1 MRKKAQFNLFYILIL
16 MFKEIRIEMK
26 KIISSLIAFLLFF
39 PGSLKIFAFEQ
50 SSADYVKKQ
59 IKKQEP
65 FIIYI
70 DANGCQVFHNLPSN
84 ANQSVYSPIIID
96 ETKAVRIAIKKDQSI
111 FVDNLKSNE
120 NTYDVENNPVHIGTW
135 NGTKVYA
142 RHTIG
147 VQSSIGS
154 TKYLT
159 TQGDATWYNSKHL
172 TALPYRNGN
181 ANISPHQNVVDV
193 EKETEFTI
201 TATNT
206 GKSITVKVNDFGP
219 NQKSDP
225 GNKTI
230 VDMDSSDFETIF
242 GKKSIGRSHCTTK
255 VTVKQYFN

>member
-1 MRKKAQFNLFYILIL
+1 MK
-16 MFKEIRIEMK
+16 RIVSTS
-26 KIISSLIAFLLFF
+26 IIFLLFF
-39 PGSLKIFAFEQ
+39 SVSFKIFAFEPNDI
-50 SSADYVKKQ
+50 DYIKNQ
-59 IKKQEP
+59 IKMQDS

-70 DANGCQVFHNLPSN
+70 DANGCEVFHNLPYGR
-84 ANQSVYSPIIID
+84 NQSIYYPIIID
-96 ETKAVRIAIKKDQSI
+96 ETKTARIENQKNQKTFIN
-111 FVDNLKSNE
+111 NLNTNE
-120 NTYDVENNPVHIGTW
+120 NIYDIENNPVHIGTW

-142 RHTIG
+142 RHTLG
-147 VQSSIGS
+147 VQSSEGS

-181 ANISPHQNVVDV
+181 ANVSPHQNVVDV

-230 VDMDSSDFETIF
+230 VDMDSSDFKTIF

-255 VTVKQYFN
+255 VIVKQYFN